1 MPVQLSGAVLK
12 GAQVNSASPAA
23 LFAAGEQ
30 GVWFDPSDMSTM
42 FQDSIGTIPVT
53 GFEQPVGLILDKK
66 RGLEPD
72 TTNKVTED
80 ISAASWIKDGVG
92 ITANQLAPDGSLT
105 AFNVVPSIGAG
116 DKRVRQQTTYLQ
128 GKNYA
133 FSVYVKANGYN
144 YIRLLGT
151 SGAFPAAIFNLSNG
165 TVVSGAGTIAPAG
178 NGYYKCTMRFYQSAA
193 DTDSVFNNQI
203 GISADGV
210 TWAYAGNGTSGVLMW
225 KPELFFGFGLGNHAA
240 QATSA
245 SRPVLSAR
253 YNILSY
259 TEDFSNSYWQKF
271 TGNVTRTDITNPFGV
286 NNASEFVSTSTNGAL
301 SLPLGVT
308 VIPNTNYTFS
318 AWLKVPSGTNVVN
331 FAIAGS
337 GYGNIIGINANL
349 TTEWQ
354 KFVVSGPIGSL
365 SNVRVLIGGNNSIGL
380 DEVIHIWGADLRVA
394 NDGVGIPSYQRVGA
408 ATYGSSS
415 SPGTADYDTA
425 GFPPYLRFDGVDDGM
440 STSSIDFSAT
450 DEISI
455 FAGVRKLSDTSAI
468 VAELSTSIGNV
479 GSFYLVSGE
488 DNSGRYSSSSR
499 GTEPANPAQAS
510 LWTGNNFAPD
520 TSVLSAT
527 HDISNDLSTIRRN
540 TISGTNGSFDKGTG
554 NFGNYPL
561 YIGNRSN
568 NSIRLN
574 GRLYQLIIRGTQ
586 TSQSLID
593 AIETWT
599 NLKTRAY

>member
-12 GAQVNSASPAA
+12 GTQVNSASPAA

-42 FQDSIGTIPVT
+42 FQETSGAIPVT
-53 GFEQPVGLILDKK
+53 GYEQPVGLIFDKSK
-66 RGLEPD
+66 
-72 TTNKVTED
+72 N
-80 ISAASWIKDGVG
+80 
-92 ITANQLAPDGSLT
+92 
-105 AFNVVPSIGAG
+105 FSIGSELVTNGTFDTDTAWTKGAG
-116 DKRVRQQTTYLQ
+116 WTIESGSAKIVS
-128 GKNYA
+128 A
-133 FSVYVKANGYN
+133 
-144 YIRLLGT
+144 GT
-151 SGAFPAAIFNLSNG
+151 SGNLIQTFSTTVGKWYILRWTYTG
-165 TVVSGAGTIAPAG
+165 TGGLRVSSGGLPFTEANAGTHTRYI
-178 NGYYKCTMRFYQSAA
+178 RSDSA
-193 DTDSVFNNQI
+193 TNS
-203 GISADGV
+203 ISFFTQYGA
-210 TWAYAGNGTSGVLMW
+210 TGTLDNVSIR
-225 KPELFFGFGLGNHAA
+225 EFAGNHAFQTTA
-240 QATSA
+240 A

-253 YNILSY
+253 YNLLTKTEQLNDTSVQRNYGTVTPNAGISPSGVNDAFLFTGNGTTVCGWDSYPIDYGSSAGLSQ
-259 TEDFSNSYWQKF
+259 TMTISAKAGTTGIIRISLQSNSYVSF
-271 TGNVTRTDITNPFGV
+271 NVLTGQITDTLNASGSIVNQGNGWYRLSCTSTKTNQFWYWGVSLDNGV
-286 NNASEFVSTSTNGAL
+286 NTSN
-301 SLPLGVT
+301 
-308 VIPNTNYTFS
+308 S
-318 AWLKVPSGTNVVN
+318 AYLWGT
-331 FAIAGS
+331 
-337 GYGNIIGINANL
+337 
-349 TTEWQ
+349 
-354 KFVVSGPIGSL
+354 
-365 SNVRVLIGGNNSIGL
+365 
-380 DEVIHIWGADLRVA
+380 DLRIA
-394 NDGVGIPSYQRVGA
+394 NDGFGLPPYQRVGA
-408 ATYGSSS
+408 AVAGSSTTA
-415 SPGTADYDTA
+415 GTADYDTA

-440 STSSIDFSAT
+440 STSSIDFSTT
-450 DEISI
+450 DEVSI
-455 FAGVRKLSDTSAI
+455 FAGVRKLSDNSAI
-468 VAELSTSIGNV
+468 VAELSTTIGNV